1 MDAHLGKRKRDRGG
15 YTGTAIRNQPQRQ
28 NSRCGQGDQE
38 QEALPT
44 PVDTTYR
51 ILCSGVKIGTVIG
64 RGGGIIKSLRKE
76 TNARIKVLE
85 SVPGAEERVIL
96 VWSTQRDDERKK
108 HRDGAKDHS
117 DGGTGEDG
125 DTIWSKKSKGGFLCA
140 AQEALFKV
148 YAKIVEDDER
158 SGSHDQTRDNR
169 NSEAMVR
176 LLVPNNQIGCLL
188 GKGGRV
194 IEKMRNE
201 TGANIRI
208 SSKDTLPGC
217 ALPTDEL
224 VQVNVCLC
232 IGIVVF
238 SEQLML
244 LFKHVFSLF

>member
-1 MDAHLGKRKRDRGG
+1 MGVILRVGIGGPSRTRSYGSSWRNMARRTGTSSPTNSNWGDQVSLSFFHSEFKMNLQEKKEKKSMDAHLGKRKRDRGG

-108 HRDGAKDHS
+108 HRDGALWH
-117 DGGTGEDG
+117 GIAAVAAGTAIAI
-125 DTIWSKKSKGGFLCA
+125 TAPTPSLA
-140 AQEALFKV
+140 AP
-148 YAKIVEDDER
+148 
-158 SGSHDQTRDNR
+158 
-169 NSEAMVR
+169 
-176 LLVPNNQIGCLL
+176 PNLAAVAAC
-188 GKGGRV
+188 
-194 IEKMRNE
+194 
-201 TGANIRI
+201 
-208 SSKDTLPGC
+208 S
-217 ALPTDEL
+217 
-224 VQVNVCLC
+224 
-232 IGIVVF
+232 
-238 SEQLML
+238 
-244 LFKHVFSLF
+244 